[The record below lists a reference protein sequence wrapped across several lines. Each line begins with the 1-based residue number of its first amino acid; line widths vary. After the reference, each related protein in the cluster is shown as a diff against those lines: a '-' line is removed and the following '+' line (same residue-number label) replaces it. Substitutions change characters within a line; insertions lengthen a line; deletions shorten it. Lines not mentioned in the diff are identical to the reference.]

1 MNHPPL
7 PPPFFRQP
15 DCTTSLRL
23 PSPPPPLPYYKPCSV
38 SCLHQGGYQVLEE
51 AVKRVVKHSIPTLRS
66 ITVRGRRGR
75 DSPRVAAILGDLV
88 SLAANRNRVAPNL
101 VRVELNHG
109 ATAFSAAGKAIEAGL
124 WPALEELVVPNCHAK
139 LGHARK
145 LVSALS
151 SGRAANLRVLVWDEQ
166 ASTQHEH
173 LDNAILSALSAGRC
187 PRIERLSFANSKL
200 RINPSYTLLNTILA
214 CPALR
219 ELRLTRKSMSTQ
231 RVFYVTCRASRLE
244 NFRQKL
250 AAARTKRLGV

>member
-1 MNHPPL
+1 M
-7 PPPFFRQP
+7 
-15 DCTTSLRL
+15 
-23 PSPPPPLPYYKPCSV
+23 
-38 SCLHQGGYQVLEE
+38 LHQGGYQVLEE
-51 AVKRVVKHSIPTLRS
+51 AVKRVVRHSIPTLRS
-66 ITVRGRRGR
+66 ITVKGRRGR
-75 DSPRVAAILGDLV
+75 DSPRVASILSDLV

-124 WPALEELVVPNCHAK
+124 WPALEELIVPNCHAK

-187 PRIERLSFANSKL
+187 PRIERLSFANPKI
-200 RINPSYTLLNTILA
+200 RINVSYTLLNMIIA
-214 CPALR
+214 CPGLR

-231 RVFYVTCRASRLE
+231 RVVYLTCRASRLE
-244 NFRQKL
+244 KFRQKI
-250 AAARTKRLGV
+250 AAARKKRLGV